1 MLTGI
6 EGFGGAFQHL
16 QGQGRHDVSLARNST
31 GSLHGFT
38 AQGGDHLCPID
49 ERQALW
55 KGREK
60 SFVVV
65 VVTHVQADFVSFAS
79 VREELTRQLND
90 IYLCF

>member
-16 QGQGRHDVSLARNST
+16 QGQGRHDVGLACNST

-55 KGREK
+55 KG
-60 SFVVV
+60 
-65 VVTHVQADFVSFAS
+65 
-79 VREELTRQLND
+79 
-90 IYLCF
+90 